1 MQQPVQIS
9 SRYVS
14 LSEAAR
20 ENLRRRVAKLERFC
34 DRILG
39 CRIMVEAP
47 HRHKHQ
53 GVLYHVRIEI
63 SLPGGRVVVRRAPH
77 EDLYVAIR
85 EAFDAARR
93 QILSF
98 LRRQRPGHV
107 SLPPPEPV

>member
-1 MQQPVQIS
+1 MQRPVQIS

-14 LSEAAR
+14 LSETALAV
-20 ENLRRRVAKLERFC
+20 LRRRVAKLERFC
-34 DRILG
+34 DRIQG

-47 HRHKHQ
+47 HRHKHR

-63 SLPGGRVVVRRAPH
+63 TLPGGHLVVRRAPH

-93 QILSF
+93 QIQSF
-98 LRRQRPGHV
+98 LRRRRSVSHV
-107 SLPPPEPV
+107 SLPLSA